1 MPTPWSPATT
11 CAGATAPTGPSFTAA
26 PTTAATRAI
35 SCSPRPA
42 SSLRRLRFPLGDM
55 DKTVTREHARRF
67 GLSVASKPD
76 SQDICFVPDG
86 QYASVLEKLRPGVG
100 EPGDI
105 VDLDGTVLARH
116 DGIIHYTVGQRRGLG
131 IGGGTPLYVIRLE
144 PETRRVVVGPKEAL
158 LRNRLEV
165 RDVNWLGAG
174 DDPPVDGL
182 KVAVKLRSA
191 QPLIGATVYGR
202 DGGRAEVVLDDHQAG
217 IAAGQACVFYD
228 GDRMLGGGWIVR
240 DTTS

>member
-1 MPTPWSPATT
+1 M
-11 CAGATAPTGPSFTAA
+11 
-26 PTTAATRAI
+26 
-35 SCSPRPA
+35 
-42 SSLRRLRFPLGDM
+42 
-55 DKTVTREHARRF
+55 
-67 GLSVASKPD
+67 
-76 SQDICFVPDG
+76 
-86 QYASVLEKLRPGVG
+86 LEKLRPGVG

-105 VDLDGTVLARH
+105 VDIDGTVLARH

-144 PETRRVVVGPKEAL
+144 PETHRVVVGPKEAL

-165 RDVNWLGAG
+165 REVNWLGAG
-174 DDPPVDGL
+174 DGPPADGL

-202 DGGRAEVVLDDHQAG
+202 DGRRGEVVLDDFQAG

-228 GDRMLGGGWIVR
+228 DDRLLGGGWIVR
-240 DTTS
+240 DTTAS